1 MKVLFVCSGNVKNFE
16 IVPFIK
22 EQGDSLKQQGIDVDY
37 YPIVGKGL
45 SGYLKAGLKLKKYLA
60 KNRYDVIHAHYTLS
74 GWAAII
80 GAGKL
85 PVVLSLMGTDANG
98 AYVGVKKV
106 ALKSRIST
114 FLTWSIQPFVKAII
128 SKSANIEKHV
138 YLKHK
143 SYIVPNG
150 INLEKFKPANTE
162 SITVDGL
169 KNGKR
174 KVLFLGDKNKIGKN
188 YPLAQAA
195 VTQLGLTNVELVSP
209 YPLSHS
215 EVPAYLNTADVL
227 VLPSLMEGSP
237 NVIKEAMACNCPIV
251 SADTGDV
258 RWVLG
263 ETDGCYLASYDVN
276 DFSRKIKDALDF
288 SKNKGRTN
296 GMQRIIEL
304 GLDSETIARRIAAI
318 YKKILQIPA

>member
-1 MKVLFVCSGNVKNFE
+1 MKVLFVCSGNVRNFE

-22 EQGDSLKQQGIDVDY
+22 EQGDSLVKQGVQVDY

-45 SGYLKAGLKLKKYLA
+45 PGYIKAGLRLKKHL
-60 KNRYDVIHAHYTLS
+60 KQNQYDLIHAHYTLS
-74 GWAAII
+74 GWSAII
-80 GAGKL
+80 GAGKI
-85 PVVLSLMGTDANG
+85 PVILSLMGTDANG
-98 AYVGVKKV
+98 AYIGVNKV
-106 ALKSRIST
+106 HLKSRFST
-114 FLTWSIQPFVKAII
+114 FLTWLIQPFVKAII
-128 SKSANIEKHV
+128 SKSPNIEKHV

-150 INLEKFKPANTE
+150 INLEKFRPQNFENLKLRETKPE
-162 SITVDGL
+162 S
-169 KNGKR
+169 K
-174 KVLFLGDKNKIGKN
+174 KVLFLGDKNKVGKN

-195 VTQLGLTNVELVSP
+195 VAQLGQPDVELLSP

-215 EVPAYLNTADVL
+215 DVPTYLNTADVL

-258 RWVLG
+258 QWVLG
-263 ETDGCYLASYDVN
+263 ETKGCFIASYDVH
-276 DFSRKIKDALDF
+276 DFSEKIRQALRF
-288 SKNKGRTN
+288 SEENGRTN

-304 GLDSETIARRIAAI
+304 GLDAETIAKRIISI
-318 YKKILQIPA
+318 YQKVLKSSY